1 MAAPGA
7 GGFVIEE
14 PGSPSPDYAA
24 KVSAAREQR
33 LADDLEAVRLSSE
46 RARQAERERRAKLRR
61 DADQLAKSIQISTTS
76 MIHGRKYRK
85 FNHK

>member
-1 MAAPGA
+1 MANKCGCCGA
-7 GGFVIEE
+7 SMGGLLGIPRSEE
-14 PGSPSPDYAA
+14 DPTICTACYW
-24 KVSAAREQR
+24 QR
-33 LADDLEAVRLSSE
+33 KNQATLDP
-46 RARQAERERRAKLRR
+46 ARQAERERRAKLRR